1 MKNFL
6 VWAIVIGG
14 IGYGGSKLYLHNE
27 VSDAMD
33 TAVMLMSPY
42 ARVQYDGVASTMTGE
57 LTVEGVT
64 FRVQGFRDEVY
75 IDRIGI
81 DTPSFL
87 SLLELSDLV
96 SMEGDSLPEHLA
108 FIVEGLRV
116 PSDADY
122 FETMYEATLAEHGAT
137 DATESAVECVG
148 KYGFSPTALMAMGYR
163 DQVLSMSMSVRDLGS
178 SYSLAMTVNMEDM
191 WDVDANIGMAGNMK
205 TEMSKGI
212 QYRPRLQQL
221 SLDWVDRSL
230 NQRVREYCGRRGLTP
245 EETLKAQM
253 DAFKYAG
260 EFNGIIF
267 DDLVLDPY
275 LEFLN
280 GKSTLSVSARPSE
293 PIAFSQIDLYNPAD
307 VPALLQLEATAH

>member
-6 VWAIVIGG
+6 IWAIVIGG

-33 TAVMLMSPY
+33 MAVMLMSPY
-42 ARVQYDGVASTMTGE
+42 ASVQYDGVASTMTGE

-64 FRVQGFRDEVY
+64 FRAQGFRDEVY

-108 FIVEGLRV
+108 FIVEGLRI

-122 FETMYEATLAEHGAT
+122 FNTMYEATLAEHSAT
-137 DATESAVECVG
+137 DATEPAVECVG
-148 KYGFSPTALMAMGYR
+148 KYGFSPTALTAMGYR
-163 DQVLSMSMSVRDLGS
+163 DQVFSMSMSVRDLGS
-178 SYSLAMTVNMEDM
+178 SYSLAMTASVEDM

-205 TEMSKGI
+205 TEVSKGI

-230 NQRVREYCGRRGLTP
+230 NERVRDYCGRRGLTP
-245 EETLKAQM
+245 EETIKAQL

-275 LEFLN
+275 MEFLG